1 MKNKKIRSEK
11 RNDSKPKFSSYDR
24 ESGANTLLKLEGITK
39 IFNEGTPDEKIALNQ
54 INLHLK
60 PGDFVTVIGSNGAGK
75 STMMNMISG
84 VLTPDVGKVW
94 IDGKDV
100 TSLSEYKRSQYIGR
114 VFQDPMAGTAPSMT
128 IEENLAIAYARNAN
142 RTLRLGVNRE
152 RRDFFRTALEK
163 LHLNLENRLN
173 AKVGLLSGG
182 ERQALS
188 LLMAT
193 FTKPSILLLDEHT
206 AALDP
211 SRAELITKLTKELVE
226 EDNLTTLMVTH
237 NMQQAIDL
245 GNRLIMMDKGQ
256 IILEVNEDQ
265 KPNLT
270 IPDLMAEFE
279 RIRGEKMTTDRTL
292 LG

>member
-1 MKNKKIRSEK
+1 MS
-11 RNDSKPKFSSYDR
+11 
-24 ESGANTLLKLEGITK
+24 LLKLQQIQKT
-39 IFNEGTPDEKIALNQ
+39 FNEGTPDEKVALGN

-60 PGDFVTVIGSNGAGK
+60 PGDFVTIIGSNGAGK

-84 VLTPDVGKVW
+84 ALTPDYGQVI

-100 TSLSEYKRSQYIGR
+100 TALPEFKRSQYIGR

-128 IEENLAIAYARNAN
+128 IEENIALAYSRNKP
-142 RTLRLGVNRE
+142 RGLRMGVTKK
-152 RRDFFRTALEK
+152 RRDIFRTALER
-163 LHLNLENRLN
+163 LHLNLENRLG

-193 FTKPSILLLDEHT
+193 FTQPSILLLDEHT

-211 SRAELITKLTKELVE
+211 SRAELITQLTKELVAQ
-226 EDNLTTLMVTH
+226 DQLTTLMVTH
-237 NMQQAIDL
+237 NMQQALDL

-256 IILEVNEDQ
+256 IILEVEEER
-265 KPNLT
+265 KPHLT

-279 RIRGEKMTTDRTL
+279 VIRGEKMNSDRAL

>member
-1 MKNKKIRSEK
+1 M
-11 RNDSKPKFSSYDR
+11 
-24 ESGANTLLKLEGITK
+24 LKLEGINK
-39 IFNEGTPDEKIALNQ
+39 IFNEGTPDEKVALDN
-54 INLHLK
+54 IDLHLA
-60 PGDFVTVIGSNGAGK
+60 PGDFVTIIGSNGAGK

-84 VLTPDVGKVW
+84 ALTPDIGSVS
-94 IDGKDV
+94 IDGNNV
-100 TSLSEYKRSQYIGR
+100 TRLPEYKRSHFIGR

-128 IEENLAIAYARNAN
+128 IEENLAIAYSRNAK
-142 RTLRLGVNRE
+142 RSLRFGVDKKRREFFKTSLERLG
-152 RRDFFRTALEK
+152 
-163 LHLNLENRLN
+163 LNLENRLS

-211 SRAELITKLTKELVE
+211 SRAELITRLTKELVE
-226 EDNLTTLMVTH
+226 ADNLTTLMVTH
-237 NMQQAIDL
+237 NMQQALDL
-245 GNRLIMMDKGQ
+245 GNHLIMMDKGQ
-256 IILEVNEDQ
+256 IILEVGEDK
-265 KPNLT
+265 KPSLT

-279 RIRGEKMTTDRTL
+279 RIRGEKMNSDRAL

>member
-1 MKNKKIRSEK
+1 M
-11 RNDSKPKFSSYDR
+11 
-24 ESGANTLLKLEGITK
+24 LKLDGINK
-39 IFNEGTPDEKIALNQ
+39 IFNEATPDEKIALDN
-54 INLHLK
+54 IDLHLA
-60 PGDFVTVIGSNGAGK
+60 PGDFVTIIGSNGAGK

-84 VLTPDVGKVW
+84 ALTPDFGT
-94 IDGKDV
+94 ISINSKDV
-100 TSLSEYKRSQYIGR
+100 TRLPEYKRSAFIGR

-128 IEENLAIAYARNAN
+128 IEENLAIAYARDKK
-142 RTLRLGVNRE
+142 RTFRKGVDKE
-152 RRDFFRTALEK
+152 RREFFKTALEK

-173 AKVGLLSGG
+173 AQVGMLSGG

-193 FTKPSILLLDEHT
+193 FTKPAILLLDEHT

-211 SRAELITKLTKELVE
+211 SRAELITNLTKQLVE
-226 EDNLTTLMVTH
+226 KDQLTTLMVTH

-256 IILEVNEDQ
+256 IILEVGPEE
-265 KPNLT
+265 KPGLT
-270 IPDLMAEFE
+270 IPDLMAAFE
-279 RIRGEKMTTDRTL
+279 RIRGEKMNSDRAL

>member
-1 MKNKKIRSEK
+1 M
-11 RNDSKPKFSSYDR
+11 
-24 ESGANTLLKLEGITK
+24 LKLDGINK
-39 IFNEGTPDEKIALNQ
+39 IFNEGTPDEKIALAE

-60 PGDFVTVIGSNGAGK
+60 PGDFVTIIGSNGAGK

-84 VLTPDVGKVW
+84 ALTPDFGSVL
-94 IDGKDV
+94 IDGNNV
-100 TSLSEYKRSQYIGR
+100 TSLPEYKRSHFIGR
-114 VFQDPMAGTAPSMT
+114 VFQDPMAGTAPTMT
-128 IEENLAIAYARNAN
+128 IEENLALAYSRNKS
-142 RTLRLGVNRE
+142 RGLRIGVDKKRRQFFKESLEMLG
-152 RRDFFRTALEK
+152 
-163 LHLNLENRLN
+163 LNLESRLS

-211 SRAELITKLTKELVE
+211 SRAELITRITKHLVE
-226 EDNLTTLMVTH
+226 KDNLTTLMVTH
-237 NMQQAIDL
+237 NMQQALDL

-256 IILEVNEDQ
+256 IILEVGENRKHE
-265 KPNLT
+265 LT

-279 RIRGEKMTTDRTL
+279 RIRGEKMNSDRAL